1 MFSSFFYIQRGQFSH
16 DRLTDMDQ
24 CTQIIF
30 LIIQIRMK
38 ASLNTEGKH
47 DIFLR
52 ISLIL
57 RIFFHNQPFQF
68 CFQTVT

>member
-52 ISLIL
+52 ISLI
-57 RIFFHNQPFQF
+57 R
-68 CFQTVT
+68 

>member
-24 CTQIIF
+24 CIQIIF

-38 ASLNTEGKH
+38 SSLNTEGKH
-47 DIFLR
+47 DIVLR

-57 RIFFHNQPFQF
+57 RRVFHDQPFQF